1 MKKIL
6 FIISISGVLMSCG
19 DSSEGSESTGISDT
33 TVNSITPPPN
43 ADTASVIAPMM
54 GDTSKLIVDSSK
66 K

>member
-1 MKKIL
+1 
-6 FIISISGVLMSCG
+6 MSCG